1 MNFQGNYDLY
11 ILWTRRGHY
20 VMGKGNTLYFTLIS
34 MQVFKL
40 TPEELAARKEIL
52 VLSDKGLRFREEV
65 RQE

>member
-1 MNFQGNYDLY
+1 
-11 ILWTRRGHY
+11 
-20 VMGKGNTLYFTLIS
+20 MGKGNTLYFTLIS